1 MDYSRYTRADSS
13 RLPHED
19 GAGETLFHNNDDE
32 HEYEHDAIELQHRA
46 GKPTPGS
53 WDAPDQLH
61 FRDDNDDEIERED
74 EEYSRGH
81 HHNGGSGSDDLTQGS
96 STRSPDIDEEDKHVM
111 TKPSLRERVVDKVL
125 GLSEFIEEWTPWA
138 LLVLYF
144 TYSTFFYMAL
154 PKDATKVFW
163 YFYLSLSFL
172 VSGTVTIEA
181 SHCITPSKDARR
193 AVRRLRETGH
203 FPTPDEKLP
212 TLDLVIVAYLPNEKD
227 IIKKQIRYALRE
239 IVYPKEKITV
249 NVVYN
254 TPYPIEPLETE
265 LQELMKQYTN
275 LNVVKVT
282 KSKSK
287 ADNLN
292 HFLAHE
298 GKADIIGIY
307 DTDHYP
313 HPHGPRWAAER
324 FCRGDGTDIVQ
335 GRCVVYNYDDSWVTK
350 LISAEFDMI
359 YAVFHPGR
367 ANEQGF
373 GLFGGANGYWRASLL
388 KQLKMQEHMLTEDI
402 DSTLRAFAAGAK
414 MVHELNTVSYE
425 QAPSTVKAFLKQ
437 RLRWAQGWFQV
448 TIRHATLAARQG
460 APGANIK
467 SRVGIFVLL
476 VFREIFFYVLT
487 QFSCLLF
494 GNFVLNTPRRISQ
507 VYDSLFGYPLSG
519 WILIFNVLTLV
530 VITGFTMRNRSE
542 FTSVWIIAFYG
553 CFMPVYFTILAALGL
568 FAHFRELIAYSS
580 WNPTTRTAKKT

>member
-1 MDYSRYTRADSS
+1 MHQADTQRREDQSREVLFTQEESYEMQAGAQYSEP
-13 RLPHED
+13 L
-19 GAGETLFHNNDDE
+19 
-32 HEYEHDAIELQHRA
+32 ELQH
-46 GKPTPGS
+46 
-53 WDAPDQLH
+53 
-61 FRDDNDDEIERED
+61 DDELESDSPVRQARARR
-74 EEYSRGH
+74 SRAQEGIKY
-81 HHNGGSGSDDLTQGS
+81 GL
-96 STRSPDIDEEDKHVM
+96 
-111 TKPSLRERVVDKVL
+111 LRASAWL
-125 GLSEFIEEWTPWA
+125 EEWTPWTM
-138 LLVLYF
+138 LVCYF
-144 TYSTFFYMAL
+144 GFSIFFYVTL
-154 PKDATKVFW
+154 PRSATKVFW
-163 YFYLSLSFL
+163 YFYLFL
-172 VSGTVTIEA
+172 AFIVSTMVTIEA

-193 AVRRLRETGH
+193 AVRRLRETGQ

-254 TPYPIEPLETE
+254 TPHPIEPLETE
-265 LQELMKQYTN
+265 LQELCEQYAN
-275 LNVVKVT
+275 LKVIKVV

-292 HFLAHE
+292 FFLTNE
-298 GKADIIGIY
+298 GKSDIIGIY

-335 GRCVVYNYDDSWVTK
+335 GRCVVYNYDESWVTK

-367 ANEQGF
+367 AHAQGF

-388 KQLKMQEHMLTEDI
+388 KELKMQGHMLTEDI

-425 QAPSTVKAFLKQ
+425 QAPATVKAFTKQ

-467 SRVGIFVLL
+467 SRFGIFVLL
-476 VFREIFFYVLT
+476 VFRELFFYILT
-487 QFSCLLF
+487 QFSALLL
-494 GNFVLNTPRRISQ
+494 GNFVVQPPKDIAS
-507 VYDSLFGYPLSG
+507 VYHALFGYPLSA
-519 WILIFNVLTLV
+519 WILIYNVLTLV
-530 VITGFTMRNRSE
+530 IITGFTIRNRSE
-542 FTSVWIIAFYG
+542 FTSWVTICVYG
-553 CFMPVYFTILAALGL
+553 AGMPIYFTILAAMGL
-568 FAHFRELIAYSS
+568 FSHFRELTKYEK
-580 WNPTTRTAKKT
+580 WNPTARSTVKKDDA